1 MKTKAE
7 IIASLPERFRGMDFR
22 NRGVLV
28 DPDDANWTAFYE
40 WCRYQELL
48 KAFKVLIE
56 KYS

>member
-7 IIASLPERFRGMDFR
+7 IIASLPERFQKFEIDEPYTTLDG
-22 NRGVLV
+22 
-28 DPDDANWTAFYE
+28 ANYAAAYNQ
-40 WCRYQELL
+40 CKYQELL